1 MAVYTHDGPGD
12 WRQFVLREDVKHL
25 PVMEQR
31 SQFLKESYEFESF
44 KNQQAFLQSNSLN
57 SLNNQLHQAGGAG
70 YNKVLSATYGGTFT
84 SISSNTTFID
94 VVFQEEVSIEGAGVP
109 FIEIVNGQQGNGSL
123 ANFPYAYASGANSK
137 TLRFT
142 HVHPSTPGNDGG
154 VAANILK
161 VGVDLAAA
169 GNIVNPTSAQVGTYN
184 AVPFTTLGSGS
195 GATFNVEIGN
205 SSEIISAVLAT
216 QGSGYVPGADGIFTF
231 ADGAFNTG
239 GGLSTVADE
248 LMDSIDINPGNCSVV
263 TNSPIVLTTS
273 TGTGT
278 GAVANVTTIGTT
290 APNINGITIATA
302 GSGYAV
308 GDVLQI
314 AAGALGVGQLVNG
327 ANLLSQTTTAGIGNV
342 VGPFTIA
349 ISSTSATGLG
359 GTITLTGDGANV
371 LSAVSVS
378 SIGTGYANGEVLTIS
393 NADLLTAGFAGAT
406 GDVDITLQASD
417 VQDSALASIILK
429 AEDIV
434 GTSLGGSVSIA
445 PSAFTGDIL
454 TLVGTTIN
462 ENGSEIYSSLNRST
476 DQLDLSYTSNS
487 TLTAVAT

>member
-57 SLNNQLHQAGGAG
+57 SLSNQNHQGGNL

-84 SISSNTTFID
+84 SITSNTTFID
-94 VVFQEEVSIEGAGVP
+94 VVFQENVSIEGAGVP
-109 FIEIVNGQQGNGSL
+109 FIEIVNGQQGNGSV
-123 ANFPYAYASGANSK
+123 AAFNYNYASGATTNI
-137 TLRFT
+137 LRFT
-142 HVHPSTPGNDGG
+142 HNHPSSPGNNGG
-154 VAANILK
+154 VAANVLGASK
-161 VGVDLAAA
+161 VMSLVGATDPQDADAGTFANVTYTTDSAA
-169 GNIVNPTSAQVGTYN
+169 GATSTFDVTVTAGGVLSEIVDDLLPSITTNPSNCKTGVTTGVSFENITGTG
-184 AVPFTTLGSGS
+184 V
-195 GATFNVEIGN
+195 GATGSIGTTGT
-205 SSEIISAVLAT
+205 SFPTITSIVIT
-216 QGSGYVPGADGIFTF
+216 TPGSGY
-231 ADGAFNTG
+231 
-239 GGLSTVADE
+239 E
-248 LMDSIDINPGNCSVV
+248 
-263 TNSPIVLTTS
+263 
-273 TGTGT
+273 
-278 GAVANVTTIGTT
+278 IGDQLRI
-290 APNINGITIATA
+290 P
-302 GSGYAV
+302 
-308 GDVLQI
+308 
-314 AAGALGVGQLVNG
+314 AGALGTGQLVTSN
-327 ANLLSQTTTAGIGNV
+327 NLLSQTTTAGIGNV